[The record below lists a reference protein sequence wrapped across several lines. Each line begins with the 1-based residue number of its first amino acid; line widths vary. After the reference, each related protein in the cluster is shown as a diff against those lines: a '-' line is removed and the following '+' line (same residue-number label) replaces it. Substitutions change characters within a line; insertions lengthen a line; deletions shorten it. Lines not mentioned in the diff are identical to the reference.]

1 MVVDKANNKSSFY
14 FTYFLNHNGVK
25 HNFKIILHI
34 RKVLLLF
41 CFKFAETEG

>member
-25 HNFKIILHI
+25 HCKIILHI

-41 CFKFAETEG
+41 CFKLGETEG